1 MAYHVEVRRGHG
13 HARVFNLGEDELR
26 ETVLEPWIH
35 GRPLDLGDQLWERR
49 ESQLRILEGPT
60 LAGPDLAYGQGWNRA
75 ERTAREVTDELVAGQ
90 AQTVAVLA
98 STQAAADA
106 ATRMLEALGLLA
118 VDWGAVARAPIL
130 TWLQGAN
137 RATDLTFSAALLI
150 AGGSVPEWWLL
161 EAGIALGALGPRAA
175 VVQFG
180 GEPPPAPLRE
190 LDVLHLDPRSPGDLE
205 RLRERLRRA
214 GCAVAAVR
222 GR

>member
-13 HARVFNLGEDELR
+13 HARVFNLGDEALR

-35 GRPLDLGDQLWERR
+35 GRPLELGDQLWERR
-49 ESQLRILEGPT
+49 ESQLRILEGPV

-75 ERTAREVTDELVAGQ
+75 ERTARDVTADLVAGQ

-98 STQAAADA
+98 CTQAAADT

-118 VDWGAVARAPIL
+118 VDWGTVARAPIL

-137 RATDLTFSAALLI
+137 RATDLTFAAALLI
-150 AGGSVPEWWLL
+150 GAGSVPEWWLL

-175 VVQFG
+175 VVQFDG
-180 GEPPPAPLRE
+180 GPPPAPLRE
-190 LDVLHLDPRSPGDLE
+190 LEVLQLDPGVSADLD
-205 RLRERLRRA
+205 RLRERLRVA
-214 GCAVAAVR
+214 GCAIRAR
-222 GR
+222 